1 MTTFPNSPKIL
12 KAGIVLLN
20 AETASIERVITL
32 QYNPDSLT
40 RKLQVQGTGEGGE
53 RTEAL
58 RLKGPAAETITL
70 EAEIDATDRL
80 EFPDSNQNTVE
91 LGIHPELALLE
102 TLVSPK
108 SSELQD
114 NDRLAREGIIEIL
127 PVETFLTVFV
137 WNKQRVLPVRI
148 TEFSITEEAF
158 DISLNPIRAK
168 VSLSMRVLNVDDVGF
183 THNAGRL
190 FMTYMQNKEGLA
202 IKQPYRSTLSS
213 LGITGEML

>member
-1 MTTFPNSPKIL
+1 MTISPRLL

-20 AETASIERVITL
+20 AETSLMQRVISL

-40 RKLQVQGTGEGGE
+40 RRLQVQGTGEGGE

-80 EFPDSNQNTVE
+80 EFPDMNPNAVE

-102 TLVSPK
+102 TLVNPQ
-108 SSELQD
+108 SSELHE
-114 NDRLAREGIIEIL
+114 NERLAREGTIEIL
-127 PVETFLTVFV
+127 PTETLLTVFV
-137 WNKQRVLPVRI
+137 WSKQRIVPVRI

-158 DISLNPIRAK
+158 DVSLNPIRAK
-168 VSLSMRVLNVDDVGF
+168 VNLGMRVLNVDDVGF
-183 THNAGRL
+183 SHRAGKL
-190 FMTYMQNKEGLA
+190 FMTYLQNKEDLA
-202 IKQPYRSTLSS
+202 NKQPFRSALSS
-213 LGITGEML
+213 LGVISL